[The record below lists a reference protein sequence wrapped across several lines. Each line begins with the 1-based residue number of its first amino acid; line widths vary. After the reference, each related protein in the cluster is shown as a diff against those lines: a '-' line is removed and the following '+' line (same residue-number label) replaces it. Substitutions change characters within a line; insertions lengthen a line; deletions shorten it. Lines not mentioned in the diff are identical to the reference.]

1 MRLSPVLVAVV
12 ATSVSVG
19 LSDSANAQSSS
30 WTFGETYFSSVPQ
43 GESSANSVFQPLSP
57 ETDRVVFPG
66 LPTAKVGV
74 KFADVR
80 GEPLLSKSTKLTEK
94 GSGDL
99 ALEKFPSLD
108 QISLQSS
115 SVKPQPQKWTG
126 VSRIQAEWELSQSP
140 QAQTASQDTIV
151 LNKPETASLP
161 KQWDITQHHQSSASV
176 KLEFNKAK
184 AATFQSFETTA
195 TTALSI
201 AKADLE
207 KSSVTHLTIEAVGEY
222 NFDKIKPEILGTTA
236 LSIAKV
242 DLEKSTI
249 EPFAEY
255 NFNKVKPEILG
266 TTALSIAKVDLEK
279 STIEPFAEYNFNKVK
294 PEILGTTALS
304 IAKVDLEKSTI
315 EPFGEY
321 NFNKVKPEILGTTAL
336 SIAKADLEKLSFDA
350 TIEPF
355 AEYNFDKIKPEI
367 LGTTALS
374 IAKVDLEKST
384 IEPFGEYNFNKV
396 KPEILGTMALSI
408 AKVDLEK
415 SSFDPVTESLSD
427 FRFNKFKSEIILP
440 FEVALNKAADDKTN
454 SVVGSIQNTS
464 TLVQASPSQAPEPQ
478 VLVAEIVIEGVED
491 PELEALIYN
500 AIATEPGRT
509 TTRTQLQQDINSI
522 FALGFFRNVEATP
535 SDTPLG
541 VRVTFNVELNP
552 PLTAVV
558 VEGDQ
563 VLPPEVVEDSF
574 TGQYNEIINLNEI
587 EQAVEEINGWYQ
599 ENGYVLA
606 QIIEA
611 PAVTPD
617 GTITLRVAEGVIEDI
632 RLRFLSS
639 DGEEVDEDGNPI
651 EGNTRD
657 FIITREIQLEPGD
670 VFNQQTAQQDLRRV
684 FGLGIFEDVR
694 LELEPA
700 ENDPAKAVMVL
711 NIVER
716 STGSI
721 SLGGGVSSAT
731 GLFGTVS
738 YQETNLGGNN
748 QQLAAEVQ
756 LGERILLLDV
766 SFTDPWIAGDPY
778 RTSYTVNAF
787 RRREVPN
794 IFEEGE
800 NDVRLP
806 NGDRVRIIRTGGGIS
821 FTRPFAET
829 PFVDPDWIGSLGF
842 RYQRVQATDAD
853 IDVTPRDD
861 ADKLLTAS
869 ESGEDDL
876 ITFQFGIAR
885 DRRNNPQ
892 FPTSGYLFRVGT
904 EQSVPVGS
912 GGIFYNRLRANYTF
926 YVPIR
931 IFNFKPDSPQAL
943 AFNIQAGTVLGEFPP
958 YEAFSLGG
966 ANTVRG
972 WEEGALAAGRS
983 FVLGSVEY
991 RFPIFGAGS
1000 FLIGG
1005 ALFVDAATT
1014 LGTQSTVQGNPGGI
1028 RGKPGSGVGI
1038 GGGLRIQSP
1047 IGPIRIDYGINNEG
1061 DGQVHFGIG
1070 ERF

>member
-30 WTFGETYFSSVPQ
+30 WTFGETHFSSIPL
-43 GESSANSVFQPLSP
+43 GESSVNSVFQPLSL
-57 ETDRVVFPG
+57 EGNGVVFPG
-66 LPTAKVGV
+66 LPPAKVAV
-74 KFADVR
+74 KFAD
-80 GEPLLSKSTKLTEK
+80 GNSKQFSSQSIKLGGK
-94 GSGDL
+94 GSDDL
-99 ALEKFPSLD
+99 ALHSFPSSPLSSLD
-108 QISLQSS
+108 SS
-115 SVKPQPQKWTG
+115 AVKPQPQKWTG
-126 VSRIQAEWELSQSP
+126 ISRIQAEWKFSQS
-140 QAQTASQDTIV
+140 QLQTASQDTIV
-151 LNKPETASLP
+151 LNKLETASLP
-161 KQWDITQHHQSSASV
+161 KQEESTQHDQSSASV
-176 KLEFNKAK
+176 KLQFNQASS
-184 AATFQSFETTA
+184 ARFESFETIG

-207 KSSVTHLTIEAVGEY
+207 KDSVTGSTIEPFGEY
-222 NFDKIKPEILGTTA
+222 NFDQVKPDDIGTTA
-236 LSIAKV
+236 LSIAKA
-242 DLEKSTI
+242 DLENKSIDATI

-255 NFNKVKPEILG
+255 NFNKVKPDDI
-266 TTALSIAKVDLEK
+266 
-279 STIEPFAEYNFNKVK
+279 
-294 PEILGTTALS
+294 
-304 IAKVDLEKSTI
+304 
-315 EPFGEY
+315 
-321 NFNKVKPEILGTTAL
+321 GTTAL
-336 SIAKADLEKLSFDA
+336 SIAKADLEKSNIHS

-355 AEYNFDKIKPEI
+355 AEYNFDKVKPDNI
-367 LGTTALS
+367 GTTALS
-374 IAKVDLEKST
+374 IAKADLEKSN
-384 IEPFGEYNFNKV
+384 I
-396 KPEILGTMALSI
+396 
-408 AKVDLEK
+408 
-415 SSFDPVTESLSD
+415 DPVTESLSD
-427 FRFNKFKSEIILP
+427 WRFNKFKPEIILP
-440 FEVALNKAADDKTN
+440 FEAALNKATDDKINIYNT
-454 SVVGSIQNTS
+454 SVGSIQNTS

-478 VLVAEIVIEGVED
+478 VLVAEIMIEGVED
-491 PELEALIYN
+491 PDLEALIYN

-552 PLTAVV
+552 SLTAVV

-563 VLPPEVVEDSF
+563 VLPPEVIEDSF
-574 TGQYNEIINLNEI
+574 AGQYNEIINLNEI
-587 EQAVEEINGWYQ
+587 EQAVEQINAWYQ

-611 PAVTPD
+611 PAVTPE
-617 GTITLRVAEGVIEDI
+617 GTVTLEVAEGVIEDI

-651 EGNTRD
+651 EGNTRK

-700 ENDPAKAVMVL
+700 DNDPTKAVMVL

-748 QQLAAEVQ
+748 QQLAGEVQ
-756 LGERILLLDV
+756 LGERILLLDL
-766 SFTDPWIAGDPY
+766 SFTDPWIAGDPF

-821 FTRPFAET
+821 FTRPFAES
-829 PFVDPDWIGSLGF
+829 PFVDPDWIGSAGF

-869 ESGEDDL
+869 DSGEDDL
-876 ITFQFGIAR
+876 ITFQFGMAR

>member
-1 MRLSPVLVAVV
+1 MNEVCFDRVGVWKSVNNMDLSPVLVAVV

-30 WTFGETYFSSVPQ
+30 WTFGETHFSSIPL
-43 GESSANSVFQPLSP
+43 GESSINSVFQPLSI
-57 ETDRVVFPG
+57 EAERVVYPG
-66 LPTAKVGV
+66 LPKAKVAV
-74 KFADVR
+74 KFADVT
-80 GEPLLSKSTKLTEK
+80 EKPLLSKSSKLTEK
-94 GSGDL
+94 GL
-99 ALEKFPSLD
+99 ANVPLQKFSSSSPPSL
-108 QISLQSS
+108 QLSA
-115 SVKPQPQKWTG
+115 VKSQPQKWTG
-126 VSRIQAEWELSQSP
+126 VSRLQAEWEFSQS
-140 QAQTASQDTIV
+140 QAQAASQNPVV
-151 LNKPETASLP
+151 LNKQETVSLP
-161 KQWDITQHHQSSASV
+161 KQWESTQHHHQPPA
-176 KLEFNKAK
+176 EIAFQFNKAK
-184 AATFQSFETTA
+184 TFSSESFETIGTTA
-195 TTALSI
+195 LSIAKADLNKPSVDTVIEPFEEYNFNKVKPETIGTAALSI

-207 KSSVTHLTIEAVGEY
+207 KSR
-222 NFDKIKPEILGTTA
+222 
-236 LSIAKV
+236 
-242 DLEKSTI
+242 
-249 EPFAEY
+249 
-255 NFNKVKPEILG
+255 FNQVR
-266 TTALSIAKVDLEK
+266 
-279 STIEPFAEYNFNKVK
+279 
-294 PEILGTTALS
+294 
-304 IAKVDLEKSTI
+304 
-315 EPFGEY
+315 
-321 NFNKVKPEILGTTAL
+321 
-336 SIAKADLEKLSFDA
+336 
-350 TIEPF
+350 
-355 AEYNFDKIKPEI
+355 
-367 LGTTALS
+367 
-374 IAKVDLEKST
+374 
-384 IEPFGEYNFNKV
+384 
-396 KPEILGTMALSI
+396 
-408 AKVDLEK
+408 
-415 SSFDPVTESLSD
+415 ESLSD
-427 FRFNKFKSEIILP
+427 FNFNKFKPDITLP
-440 FEVALNKAADDKTN
+440 FEVAQQLPADDKTT
-454 SVVGSIQNTS
+454 SVVGNIQNTS
-464 TLVQASPSQAPEPQ
+464 TLVQTSPTQEPEPQ
-478 VLVAEIVIEGVED
+478 VLVAEIVIEGVDD
-491 PELEALIYN
+491 PELQTLIYD

-522 FALGFFRNVEATP
+522 FALGFFRNVQVTP

-552 PLTAVV
+552 RLTAVV
-558 VEGDQ
+558 IEGEE

-574 TGQYNEIINLNEI
+574 AGQYNEIINLNEI
-587 EQAVEEINGWYQ
+587 EQAVEQINAWYQ

-617 GTITLRVAEGVIEDI
+617 GTVTLQVAEGVIEDI
-632 RLRFLSS
+632 ELRFLNS
-639 DGEEVDEDGNPI
+639 DGEDIDEDGNPI

-700 ENDPAKAVMVL
+700 ENDPTKAVMVL

-731 GLFGTVS
+731 GLFGTLS

-794 IFEEGE
+794 IFEEGS

-821 FTRPFAET
+821 FTRPFAEN

-943 AFNIQAGTVLGEFPP
+943 AFNVQAGTIVGEFPP

-966 ANTVRG
+966 ANTIRG

-991 RFPIFGAGS
+991 RFPIFGTGS

-1028 RGKPGSGVGI
+1028 RGKPGSGIGF

>member
-19 LSDSANAQSSS
+19 LSDSANAQSSL
-30 WTFGETYFSSVPQ
+30 WMLGETVLNSFPE
-43 GESSANSVFQPLSP
+43 GESSLQGLFQPLSREGDP
-57 ETDRVVFPG
+57 VLFPG
-66 LPTAKVGV
+66 LPTADVTV
-74 KFADVR
+74 KFSDTLVASAASVTV
-80 GEPLLSKSTKLTEK
+80 EFPLSKSTKLSASPVSDPPLQKFQFT
-94 GSGDL
+94 DHI
-99 ALEKFPSLD
+99 ALKSFP
-108 QISLQSS
+108 
-115 SVKPQPQKWTG
+115 VKPQPEKWAG
-126 VSRIQAEWELSQSP
+126 LSRIQAEWELSQSQP
-140 QAQTASQDTIV
+140 ETISQTQAIALNKVETASQAKIGG
-151 LNKPETASLP
+151 ETHP
-161 KQWDITQHHQSSASV
+161 HQPAAETVFQFS
-176 KLEFNKAK
+176 KTKA
-184 AATFQSFETTA
+184 FIPQSFELPEK
-195 TTALSI
+195 TALSLTKADLDKSTVI
-201 AKADLE
+201 EPFSEFSFHKVKPEREATTLSLAKADL
-207 KSSVTHLTIEAVGEY
+207 
-222 NFDKIKPEILGTTA
+222 D
-236 LSIAKV
+236 
-242 DLEKSTI
+242 KSTVI
-249 EPFAEY
+249 EPFSEFS
-255 NFNKVKPEILG
+255 FNKVKLEREA
-266 TTALSIAKVDLEK
+266 TTTLSL
-279 STIEPFAEYNFNKVK
+279 
-294 PEILGTTALS
+294 
-304 IAKVDLEKSTI
+304 
-315 EPFGEY
+315 
-321 NFNKVKPEILGTTAL
+321 
-336 SIAKADLEKLSFDA
+336 AKADLDKS
-350 TIEPF
+350 TVIEPF
-355 AEYNFDKIKPEI
+355 SEF
-367 LGTTALS
+367 S
-374 IAKVDLEKST
+374 
-384 IEPFGEYNFNKV
+384 
-396 KPEILGTMALSI
+396 
-408 AKVDLEK
+408 
-415 SSFDPVTESLSD
+415 
-427 FRFNKFKSEIILP
+427 FNKFKPEITIP
-440 FEVALNKAADDKTN
+440 FEVALNKAEDDKTYPA
-454 SVVGSIQNTS
+454 VGMIQNS
-464 TLVQASPSQAPEPQ
+464 PTLVQTTPSQAPEPQ
-478 VLVAEIVIEGVED
+478 VLVAEIVIEGVDD
-491 PELEALIYN
+491 PDLQAQIYN

-509 TTRTQLQQDINSI
+509 TTRTQLQQDINAI
-522 FALGFFRNVEATP
+522 FALGLFRNVRATP
-535 SDTPLG
+535 TDTPLG
-541 VRVTFNVELNP
+541 VRVTFEVELNP
-552 PLTAVV
+552 SLTAIVL
-558 VEGDQ
+558 EGDE

-574 TGQYNEIINLNEI
+574 AGQYGEIINLNEI
-587 EQAVEEINGWYQ
+587 ERGVEQINAWYQ

-617 GTITLRVAEGVIEDI
+617 GTVTLTVTEGVIEDI
-632 RLRFLSS
+632 RIRFLNS
-639 DGEEVDEDGNPI
+639 DGEDVDEEGNPI
-651 EGNTRD
+651 EGSTRE
-657 FIITREIQLEPGD
+657 FIITREIELQPGD

-694 LELEPA
+694 LELEPGTD
-700 ENDPAKAVMVL
+700 DPTKAVMVL

-721 SLGGGVSSAT
+721 ALGGGISSAT

-794 IFEEGE
+794 IFEEGD

-821 FTRPFAET
+821 FTRPFAEN

-842 RYQRVQATDAD
+842 RYQRVQAADAD
-853 IDVTPRDD
+853 IDITPRDD
-861 ADKLLTAS
+861 AGKLLTAS

-885 DRRNNPQ
+885 DRRNNQQ
-892 FPTSGYLFRVGT
+892 FPTSGYLFRIGS

-912 GGIFYNRLRANYTF
+912 GSILYNRLRANYTF
-926 YVPIR
+926 YVPVR
-931 IFNFKPDSPQAL
+931 IFNFMPDAPQAL

-983 FVLGSVEY
+983 FVLGSIEY
-991 RFPIFGAGS
+991 RFPIFGTGN

-1005 ALFVDAATT
+1005 ALFVDAATA

-1028 RGKPGSGVGI
+1028 RGKPGSGLGF

-1061 DGQVHFGIG
+1061 EGQVHFGIG

>member
-1 MRLSPVLVAVV
+1 MRLSPVLVAIV

-19 LSDSANAQSSS
+19 LSDSANAQPSL
-30 WTFGETYFSSVPQ
+30 WTFGETPFSSVSLSH
-43 GESSANSVFQPLSP
+43 GESSLEGLFQSLSAGS
-57 ETDRVVFPG
+57 DGVIFPG
-66 LPTAKVGV
+66 LPKADVSV
-74 KFADVR
+74 KFSDTVVASASDARVDL
-80 GEPLLSKSTKLTEK
+80 PLSKSTKLSFREA
-94 GSGDL
+94 SDP
-99 ALEKFPSLD
+99 ALGKFHSD
-108 QISLQSS
+108 QIAVNPSS
-115 SVKPQPQKWTG
+115 IKPQSQKWAG
-126 VSRIQAEWELSQSP
+126 LSRIQAEWKLSQSQP
-140 QAQTASQDTIV
+140 KTLSHACAIALNKVNTAS
-151 LNKPETASLP
+151 ES
-161 KQWDITQHHQSSASV
+161 
-176 KLEFNKAK
+176 KLEGEIQHQPVTETVFQFSKTKAF
-184 AATFQSFETTA
+184 TLPSFETVGD
-195 TTALSI
+195 TALSI
-201 AKADLE
+201 AKADIEKQAFPNSTVTPPLE
-207 KSSVTHLTIEAVGEY
+207 FDSEFDSKFDFDQAKSDVVG
-222 NFDKIKPEILGTTA
+222 N
-236 LSIAKV
+236 
-242 DLEKSTI
+242 
-249 EPFAEY
+249 
-255 NFNKVKPEILG
+255 
-266 TTALSIAKVDLEK
+266 
-279 STIEPFAEYNFNKVK
+279 
-294 PEILGTTALS
+294 
-304 IAKVDLEKSTI
+304 
-315 EPFGEY
+315 
-321 NFNKVKPEILGTTAL
+321 TAL
-336 SIAKADLEKLSFDA
+336 SIAKADIDKLAFPNSTVTPPLEFS
-350 TIEPF
+350 
-355 AEYNFDKIKPEI
+355 
-367 LGTTALS
+367 
-374 IAKVDLEKST
+374 
-384 IEPFGEYNFNKV
+384 
-396 KPEILGTMALSI
+396 
-408 AKVDLEK
+408 
-415 SSFDPVTESLSD
+415 
-427 FRFNKFKSEIILP
+427 FNKFKPEITLP
-440 FEVALNKAADDKTN
+440 FEIALNKAEDEKN
-454 SVVGSIQNTS
+454 NTS
-464 TLVQASPSQAPEPQ
+464 VAVISDSQIQVQASPSQAPEPQ
-478 VLVAEIVIEGVED
+478 VLVAEIAIDGVDD
-491 PELEALIYN
+491 PELQTLIYN
-500 AIATEPGRT
+500 AISTEPGRT
-509 TTRTQLQQDINSI
+509 TTRTLLQQDINAI
-522 FALGFFRNVEATP
+522 FALGLFRNVRATP
-535 SDTPLG
+535 EDTPLG
-541 VRVTFNVELNP
+541 VRVTFEVELNP

-558 VEGDQ
+558 IEGEE
-563 VLPPEVVEDSF
+563 VLPPEIVEESF
-574 TGQYNEIINLNEI
+574 AGQYNEIINLNEI
-587 EQAVEEINGWYQ
+587 ERSVEQINTWYQ

-617 GTITLRVAEGVIEDI
+617 GTVTLQVAEGVIEDI
-632 RLRFLSS
+632 RIRFLNS
-639 DGEEVDEDGNPI
+639 DGEDIDEDGNPV
-651 EGNTRD
+651 EGSTRE
-657 FIITREIQLEPGD
+657 FIITREIELEPGD
-670 VFNQQTAQQDLRRV
+670 VFNQRIAQQDLRRV

-700 ENDPAKAVMVL
+700 DNDPTSAVMVL
-711 NIVER
+711 NIVEK

-721 SLGGGVSSAT
+721 ALGGGLSSAT

-778 RTSYTVNAF
+778 RTSYTVNVF

-806 NGDRVRIIRTGGGIS
+806 NGDRVRIVRTGGGIS
-821 FTRPFAET
+821 FTRPFAEN
-829 PFVDPDWIGSLGF
+829 PFVDPDWIGSVGF

-885 DRRNNPQ
+885 DRRNNQQ
-892 FPTSGYLFRVGT
+892 FPTSGYLFRVGS

-912 GGIFYNRLRANYTF
+912 GSIFYNRLRANYTF

-931 IFNFKPDSPQAL
+931 IFNFMPNAPQAL
-943 AFNIQAGTVLGEFPP
+943 AFNVQAGTILGEFPP

-991 RFPIFGAGS
+991 RFPIFGTGS

-1028 RGKPGSGVGI
+1028 RGKPGSGIGF

>member
-19 LSDSANAQSSS
+19 LSDSANAQPSV
-30 WTFGETYFSSVPQ
+30 WTFGKTPLNSVNG
-43 GESSANSVFQPLSP
+43 GESSPIGLFQPLSQRNDP
-57 ETDRVVFPG
+57 VIVSG
-66 LPTAKVGV
+66 LPKV
-74 KFADVR
+74 DVAVEFSHTLVAST
-80 GEPLLSKSTKLTEK
+80 GSATVELPLSKSTKLISSK
-94 GSGDL
+94 ASDL
-99 ALEKFPSLD
+99 PLQKFQFTDKVAFKSFP
-108 QISLQSS
+108 
-115 SVKPQPQKWTG
+115 VKPQSEKWAG
-126 VSRIQAEWELSQSP
+126 LSRIQAEWKLSQSQP
-140 QAQTASQDTIV
+140 ETVSQTQAMALNKVETASQ
-151 LNKPETASLP
+151 S
-161 KQWDITQHHQSSASV
+161 
-176 KLEFNKAK
+176 K
-184 AATFQSFETTA
+184 AAGETYPHQPTAETVFQFSKTKAFTPQSVERPEKTV
-195 TTALSI
+195 LSL

-207 KSSVTHLTIEAVGEY
+207 KSTV
-222 NFDKIKPEILGTTA
+222 
-236 LSIAKV
+236 
-242 DLEKSTI
+242 I
-249 EPFAEY
+249 EPFSEFS
-255 NFNKVKPEILG
+255 FNKFKPQTEE
-266 TTALSIAKVDLEK
+266 TTVLSL
-279 STIEPFAEYNFNKVK
+279 
-294 PEILGTTALS
+294 
-304 IAKVDLEKSTI
+304 
-315 EPFGEY
+315 
-321 NFNKVKPEILGTTAL
+321 
-336 SIAKADLEKLSFDA
+336 AKADLEKS
-350 TIEPF
+350 TVIEPF
-355 AEYNFDKIKPEI
+355 SEFSFNKFKPQTEE
-367 LGTTALS
+367 TTALS
-374 IAKVDLEKST
+374 LAKADLEKST
-384 IEPFGEYNFNKV
+384 VIEPFSEFSFNKF
-396 KPEILGTMALSI
+396 KPQTEETTALSL
-408 AKVDLEK
+408 AKADLEK
-415 SSFDPVTESLSD
+415 STVIEPFSEFS
-427 FRFNKFKSEIILP
+427 FNKFKPEITTP
-440 FEVALNKAADDKTN
+440 FEVALNKAEDDKTYPAVGIIPN
-454 SVVGSIQNTS
+454 SP
-464 TLVQASPSQAPEPQ
+464 TLVQTSPSPEPEPQ
-478 VLVAEIVIEGVED
+478 VLVAEIVIDGVDD
-491 PELEALIYN
+491 PDLQALIYD

-509 TTRTQLQQDINSI
+509 TTRTQLQQDINAI
-522 FALGFFRNVEATP
+522 FALGLFRNVRATP
-535 SDTPLG
+535 TDTPLG
-541 VRVTFNVELNP
+541 VRVTFEVELNP
-552 PLTAVV
+552 PLTAIVI
-558 VEGDQ
+558 EGDE

-574 TGQYNEIINLNEI
+574 AGQYNEIINLNQI
-587 EQAVEEINGWYQ
+587 ERGVEQINAWYQ

-617 GTITLRVAEGVIEDI
+617 GTVTLQVAEGVIEEI
-632 RLRFLSS
+632 RLRFLNS
-639 DGEEVDEDGNPI
+639 DGEDVDEDGNPI
-651 EGNTRD
+651 EGSTRD
-657 FIITREIQLEPGD
+657 FIITREIELQPGD

-694 LELEPA
+694 LELEPGD
-700 ENDPAKAVMVL
+700 DPTKAVMVL

-721 SLGGGVSSAT
+721 ALGGGISSAT

-756 LGERILLLDV
+756 VGERLLLLDV

-794 IFEEGE
+794 IFEEGD

-821 FTRPFAET
+821 FTRPFAEN
-829 PFVDPDWIGSLGF
+829 PFVDPDWIGSVGF

-885 DRRNNPQ
+885 DRRNNQQ
-892 FPTSGYLFRVGT
+892 FPTSGYLFRVGS

-912 GGIFYNRLRANYTF
+912 GSIFYNRLRANYTF

-931 IFNFKPDSPQAL
+931 IFNFMPNAPQAL
-943 AFNIQAGTVLGEFPP
+943 AFNIQAGTILGEFPP

-972 WEEGALAAGRS
+972 WGEGALAAGRS

-991 RFPIFGAGS
+991 RFPIFGAGN

-1005 ALFVDAATT
+1005 ALFVDAATAF
-1014 LGTQSTVQGNPGGI
+1014 GSQSTVQGNPGGI

-1047 IGPIRIDYGINNEG
+1047 IGPIRVDYGINNEG